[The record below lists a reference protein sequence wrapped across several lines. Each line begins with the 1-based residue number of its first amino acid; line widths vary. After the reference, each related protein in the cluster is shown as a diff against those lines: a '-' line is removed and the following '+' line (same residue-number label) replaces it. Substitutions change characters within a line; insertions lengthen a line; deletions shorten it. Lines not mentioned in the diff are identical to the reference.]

1 MRTPLLPK
9 FTSSTNTGTNS
20 RHGES
25 SVNMMSMMRKKHKTD
40 MRKDGCS
47 RKTREAARSMK
58 KQKERGF

>member
-1 MRTPLLPK
+1 
-9 FTSSTNTGTNS
+9 
-20 RHGES
+20 
-25 SVNMMSMMRKKHKTD
+25 MMSMMRKKHKTD